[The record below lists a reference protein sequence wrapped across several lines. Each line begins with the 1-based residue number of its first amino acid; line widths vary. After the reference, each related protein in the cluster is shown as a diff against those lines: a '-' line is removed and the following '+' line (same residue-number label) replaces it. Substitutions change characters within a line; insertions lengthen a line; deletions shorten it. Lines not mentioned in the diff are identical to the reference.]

1 MSCYE
6 ALAAYY
12 DRLTADVDYRGF
24 ADRYEAAFRADGG
37 EYHLLLD
44 LCCGTGSMSLEMSR
58 RGYELISV
66 DASEQMLMEAREK
79 LLSKQL
85 QRSAGIRCRP
95 MKADMV
101 SRWAISTAMI

>member
-44 LCCGTGSMSLEMSR
+44 LCC
-58 RGYELISV
+58 
-66 DASEQMLMEAREK
+66 
-79 LLSKQL
+79 
-85 QRSAGIRCRP
+85 
-95 MKADMV
+95 
-101 SRWAISTAMI
+101 